1 MVESS
6 LLELLLNS
14 IVFLELL
21 KYNLFLFQDR
31 DNVLHSLLSLNS
43 YK

>member
-6 LLELLLNS
+6 LLELLLNRT
-14 IVFLELL
+14 VFLELL
-21 KYNLFLFQDR
+21 KYNLFPFQDG